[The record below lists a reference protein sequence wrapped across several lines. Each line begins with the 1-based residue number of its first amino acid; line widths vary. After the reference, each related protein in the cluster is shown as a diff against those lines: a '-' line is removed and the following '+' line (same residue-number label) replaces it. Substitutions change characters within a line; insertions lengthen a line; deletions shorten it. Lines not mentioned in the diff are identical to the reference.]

1 MSPFGKPNSSETVA
15 ALGEERLVAAIR
27 RWLGDATPPAPAGI
41 GDDCA
46 VIPAS
51 PREQVVTVDPVIHGR
66 HFDDSV
72 PPRAVGAK
80 LLKRNLSDLASM
92 GARPR
97 AAVVALTL
105 PPRVRIRWLEHFY
118 RGLAAC
124 ARAHKLHIVG
134 GDIAQAGHDL
144 AASLTLIGQP
154 AGARLLTRSGARPG
168 DWIYVTGAL
177 GGSLSGKH
185 WRFTPRM
192 AEGAWLAAQPEV
204 RSMTDISDGIARDL
218 RPLAPPGAR
227 PALDARAIPVS
238 PAARRAAAR
247 DGRAPLDHALA
258 DGEDY
263 ELAFTIARRAD
274 RDAFA
279 RRWKKRF
286 PRLPLACVGCFV
298 PNKKDLPPGAID
310 LSRHHGYEHLR
321 APVPA
326 APGERRLSCHHGHD
340 FSAEHL
346 FRQSPLDECRLS
358 GHHGHE
364 HPCAAKPA
372 P

>member
-1 MSPFGKPNSSETVA
+1 MSPFDPSHPGKTLA
-15 ALGEERLVAAIR
+15 ALGEERLIAAIR

-51 PREQVVTVDPVIHGR
+51 PRPQVVTVDPVIHGL

-92 GARPR
+92 GATPR
-97 AAVVALTL
+97 AALVALTL
-105 PPRVRIRWLEHFY
+105 PPRTRIRWLEHFY

-124 ARAHKLHIVG
+124 ARAHKLHIIG
-134 GDIAQAGHDL
+134 GDIAQADHTL
-144 AASLTLIGQP
+144 AASLTLLGQPP
-154 AGARLLTRSGARPG
+154 AGARLLTRAGARPG
-168 DWIYVTGAL
+168 DWIYVTGTL

-185 WRFTPRM
+185 WRFTPRLP
-192 AEGAWLAAQPEV
+192 EGAWLAAQPEV
-204 RSMTDISDGIARDL
+204 RCMTDISDGIAKDL

-227 PALDARAIPVS
+227 PALDAGAIPLS
-238 PAARRAAAR
+238 AAARRAAAR
-247 DGRAPLDHALA
+247 DGRAPLDHALT

-263 ELAFTIARRAD
+263 ELAFALARRAD

-286 PRLPLACVGCFV
+286 PRLPLTCIGCFV
-298 PNKKDLPPGAID
+298 PTQKNLPAGAID
-310 LSRHHGYEHLR
+310 LTRHHGYEHLR
-321 APVPA
+321 ATKSEP
-326 APGERRLSCHHGHD
+326 
-340 FSAEHL
+340 
-346 FRQSPLDECRLS
+346 
-358 GHHGHE
+358 
-364 HPCAAKPA
+364 
-372 P
+372 

>member
-1 MSPFGKPNSSETVA
+1 MSPFDKNNPGETVA
-15 ALGEERLVAAIR
+15 ALGEERLIVAIR

-51 PREQVVTVDPVIHGR
+51 PRAQVVTVDPVIHGR

-92 GARPR
+92 GAMPR

-105 PPRVRIRWLEHFY
+105 PPRTRIRWLEHFY

-124 ARAHKLHIVG
+124 ARAHRVRIVG
-134 GDIAQAGHDL
+134 GDIAEPAGAGAAQTL
-144 AASLTLIGQP
+144 AASLTLIGEP
-154 AGARLLTRSGARPG
+154 AGARLLTRAGARPG

-185 WRFTPRM
+185 WRFTPRL

-204 RSMTDISDGIARDL
+204 RCMTDISDGIAKDL

-227 PALDARAIPVS
+227 PALDANAVPVS

-263 ELAFTIARRAD
+263 ELAFAIARRAD

-286 PRLPLACVGCFV
+286 PRLRLSCIGRFV
-298 PNKKDLPPGAID
+298 PDRKSLPAGAID
-310 LSRHHGYEHLR
+310 LTRHHGYEHLR
-321 APVPA
+321 ATKSEP
-326 APGERRLSCHHGHD
+326 
-340 FSAEHL
+340 
-346 FRQSPLDECRLS
+346 
-358 GHHGHE
+358 
-364 HPCAAKPA
+364 
-372 P
+372 